1 MTLKRQQLFHPEEK
15 DFLIVRQPGNINWG
29 KAKFNGIMDGVDSR
43 KKVMQNEECIDF
55 SKFMKDEVDNG
66 DKGEF
71 DTLMEKISKE
81 LNPKQLVFTDETD
94 SEEK

>member
-1 MTLKRQQLFHPEEK
+1 
-15 DFLIVRQPGNINWG
+15 
-29 KAKFNGIMDGVDSR
+29 MDGVDSR

-94 SEEK
+94 SEEKWRSFSYESPSHMNSTDLTF